1 VERAFVRETFFLAPL
16 FTLCLS
22 VFTIQSCKE
31 IPSSIE
37 ACLSCRWRSSGSC
50 TGNVF
55 GMSGNLVSS
64 HHYVYPIPVRCYR
77 IVLRGAKAALIGHRG
92 ACTCLRVVSVQPR
105 QTRARE
111 RQSRVGMGQRR
122 ALFATALARPLSRTV
137 SLFARVALTP
147 AAHASHVLVLVC
159 HRNALFQA
167 DLRGSSRSRD
177 AIASTRDVCATR
189 QPNTPGPRL
198 LP

>member
-1 VERAFVRETFFLAPL
+1 VIVLGTERTLQAQFSGWAPRSQVALGNTPVPAVALPSAVPPTLRIHPRGRDAHALRPEQPLVSITVDPLSILPHRAPL
-16 FTLCLS
+16 RARLKRLRAR
-22 VFTIQSCKE
+22 E
-31 IPSSIE
+31 RPLE
-37 ACLSCRWRSSGSC
+37 A
-50 TGNVF
+50 
-55 GMSGNLVSS
+55 
-64 HHYVYPIPVRCYR
+64 
-77 IVLRGAKAALIGHRG
+77 
-92 ACTCLRVVSVQPR
+92 QPR

-111 RQSRVGMGQRR
+111 RQSRVGMGERR

-159 HRNALFQA
+159 HRNGLFQA
-167 DLRGSSRSRD
+167 DLRESSRSRD